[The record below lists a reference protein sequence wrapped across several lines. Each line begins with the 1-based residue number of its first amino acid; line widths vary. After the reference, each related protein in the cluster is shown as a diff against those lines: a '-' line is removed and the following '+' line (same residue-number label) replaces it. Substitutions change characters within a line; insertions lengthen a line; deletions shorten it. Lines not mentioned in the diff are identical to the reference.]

1 MERPDGADER
11 EREEEALSRD
21 EREGL
26 VGDTAKNRNLS
37 GSSTWETLPD
47 QEDSTDEVSDE
58 LSEDDEG

>member
-26 VGDTAKNRNLS
+26 VGDTAKNQNLS
-37 GSSTWETLPD
+37 GSTTWETIPD
-47 QEDSTDEVSDE
+47 QDDATDEESDE
-58 LSEDDEG
+58 PSEDDEG